1 LSRFQIFP
9 ADVILFVAAVN
20 ALDETMASTGHD
32 ITGLLSAW
40 TAGNQ
45 QAFDKLV
52 PLVYDELRRIAA
64 RYMERE
70 SAGHALQATALVHEA
85 YIRLVGAS
93 CTQWQNR
100 AHFFAVSANLMRRI
114 LVDYARSRNY
124 AKRGGHAQHVSL
136 DGDAL
141 LSPERAPDLVALDEA
156 LDALAALDARK
167 GRVVELRFFGG
178 LSVDET
184 AEVLQVSPR
193 TVLSDWSFAK
203 SWLLRELTTSEAHDP
218 GTRSA

>member
-1 LSRFQIFP
+1 
-9 ADVILFVAAVN
+9 
-20 ALDETMASTGHD
+20 MGHE

-40 TAGNQ
+40 SAGDQ
-45 QAFDKLV
+45 QAFEMLV
-52 PLVYDELRRIAA
+52 PLVYDELKRIAR
-64 RYMERE
+64 RYIEHE
-70 SAGHALQATALVHEA
+70 PAGNPLQATALVHEA

-93 CTQWQNR
+93 NVHWQNR

-124 AKRGGHAQHVSL
+124 AKRGGQATHVSL
-136 DGDAL
+136 DGDAV

-156 LDALAALDARK
+156 LDALAVLDARK
-167 GRVVELRFFGG
+167 SRVVELRFFGG

-184 AEVLQVSPR
+184 AKVLKLSAR

-203 SWLLRELTTSEAHDP
+203 SWLLRELTRGEESDTRTSTA
-218 GTRSA
+218 